1 MSIQPGLPS
10 LVFLRYYSCAMN
22 IIEKI
27 RDTETKLRAQTD
39 PVQELE
45 SWTMLGRLLGRMPV
59 DQAELKRICEERDA
73 IGLDV
78 MISKLEDPDAFKAK
92 EGPLPDFSQA
102 ELNEALRVFRHRL
115 KFKKLD
121 DESKISQR
129 DVTTGKSANIDSIQP
144 PPASEFD
151 PRIWKVLVKAGK
163 LIDAGSG
170 FYHEP
175 R

>member
-1 MSIQPGLPS
+1 MAGS
-10 LVFLRYYSCAMN
+10 LSFAVHLQYLRMN

-27 RDTETKLRAQTD
+27 RDTETKLRSQSD
-39 PVQELE
+39 PVKALE

-59 DQAELKRICEERDA
+59 DQGELKRITQDRDA
-73 IGLDV
+73 VGLDV
-78 MISKLEDPDAFKAK
+78 MIAKLEDPDAFKTK
-92 EGPLPDFSQA
+92 EEPLPEFPQA

-144 PPASEFD
+144 PPPSEFD
-151 PRIWKVLVKAGK
+151 PRIWKVLVKNGK
-163 LIDAGSG
+163 LVDAGSG

>member
-1 MSIQPGLPS
+1 
-10 LVFLRYYSCAMN
+10 MN
-22 IIEKI
+22 IVEKI
-27 RDTETKLRAQTD
+27 RDTETTLRSQSD
-39 PVQELE
+39 PVKVLA

-59 DQAELKRICEERDA
+59 DQSELKRICDERDSVG
-73 IGLDV
+73 IDV
-78 MISKLEDPDAFKAK
+78 MIAKLEDPDAFKTK
-92 EGPLPDFSQA
+92 QEPLPEYSQA
-102 ELNEALRVFRHRL
+102 KLNEALRVFRHRL

-144 PPASEFD
+144 PGPSEFD

-163 LIDAGSG
+163 LVDAGSG

>member
-1 MSIQPGLPS
+1 
-10 LVFLRYYSCAMN
+10 MN

-27 RDTETKLRAQTD
+27 RDTETQLRSQSD
-39 PVQELE
+39 PVKVLE

-59 DQAELKRICEERDA
+59 DQTELKRITKERDS

-78 MISKLEDPDAFKAK
+78 MISKLEDPDAFKVK
-92 EGPLPDFSQA
+92 EEPLPEFPQS

-121 DESKISQR
+121 DESKITQR
-129 DVTTGKSANIDSIQP
+129 DLTMGKSANIDSMQP
-144 PPASEFD
+144 PGPSEFD
-151 PRIWKVLVKAGK
+151 PRIWKVLVKAGL
-163 LIDAGSG
+163 LIEEGHG

-175 R
+175 RDKPKLRK

>member
-1 MSIQPGLPS
+1 
-10 LVFLRYYSCAMN
+10 MN

-27 RDTETKLRAQTD
+27 RETETKLRSIAD
-39 PVQELE
+39 PVRAMD
-45 SWTMLGRLLGRMPV
+45 SWTLLGRLLSRLPV
-59 DQAELKRICEERDA
+59 DQAELKTICDSRDA
-73 IGLDV
+73 VGLDV
-78 MISKLEDPDAFKAK
+78 MISKLEDPEAFKTK
-92 EGPLPDFSQA
+92 EEPLPEYSQA

-144 PPASEFD
+144 PPPSEFD

-163 LIDAGSG
+163 LVDAGSG
-170 FYHEP
+170 FFHEP